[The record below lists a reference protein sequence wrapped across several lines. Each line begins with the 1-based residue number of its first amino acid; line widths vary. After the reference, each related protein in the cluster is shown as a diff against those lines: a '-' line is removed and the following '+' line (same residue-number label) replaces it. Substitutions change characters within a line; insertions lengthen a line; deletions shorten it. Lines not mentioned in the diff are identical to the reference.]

1 MVKAIIEVY
10 AFYKVNKQE
19 EAEKI
24 VHETMNHFIERSSNL
39 MQNEISEWSERFDEL
54 QAKYDNQ

>member
-10 AFYKVNKQE
+10 ACYKVNKQE